1 MALNP
6 AGRPSPTQ
14 ERVSPIRV
22 RYSLSVSTMIKGV
35 IFDIDGVLLDSFEAG
50 LHFFG
55 DVLVKMG
62 HSKPTRAQY
71 KTVFH
76 LPLEQALKSLAKSE
90 LTEEL
95 ERLHEIVDN
104 VSYRTELL
112 SEPLHMRETLD
123 ILSTQYK
130 LAIVTSRNKQGLH
143 RRYFPSA
150 HTEKYFPV
158 RVTREDVTHYKPH
171 PEPLLLAAKRL
182 RLKPSECVYI
192 GDSHTDVDAGR
203 SAGMKTILYG
213 GKKHGDADVHTR
225 TFKNLPH
232 LIASLT

>member
-1 MALNP
+1 
-6 AGRPSPTQ
+6 
-14 ERVSPIRV
+14 
-22 RYSLSVSTMIKGV
+22 MIKGV
-35 IFDIDGVLLDSFEAG
+35 LFDIDGVLLDSFEAG

-62 HSKPTRAQY
+62 HPKPTRARY

-76 LPLEQALKSLAKSE
+76 LPLEHALKNLAKSE

-95 ERLHEIVDN
+95 ERLHEIIEK

-112 SEPLHMRETLD
+112 SQPLHMRETLD
-123 ILSTQYK
+123 ILFKQYK
-130 LAIVTSRNKQGLH
+130 LGIVTSRNNQGLT
-143 RRYFPSA
+143 RRYFPFA
-150 HTEKYFPV
+150 RTEKYFPV

-171 PEPLLLAAKRL
+171 PEPLLLASKRL

-192 GDSHTDVDAGR
+192 GDSHTDIEAGK

-213 GKKHGDADVHTR
+213 GKKHVDADVHTR
-225 TFKNLPH
+225 TFKNLPKI
-232 LIASLT
+232 IANL